1 MATMSQTFH
10 KFTGAT
16 LDAAYQ
22 EMVKSLGER
31 ATVVRTTQVARK
43 GLAGLVGGKVYEITA
58 TVREEAPKSAG
69 RKLTPAEKRYAKGL
83 AEDNPLPAPAATP
96 PKGAVVTDPKT
107 LEHFEQV
114 VRAAQE
120 RMGLQGLSGKKPA
133 PSAPRSAPQIAAPT
147 PPPASASLPA
157 TGPTTSAAPELLLFP
172 SSGKSAGIGEDV
184 QDQIAEIRDMLQVL
198 MVEQPPVG
206 MPELCVEH
214 YRYLV
219 EQGLT
224 RKDAALLTAAV
235 GENNTRELL
244 QDPEIFR
251 ERLNFEIRKRIR
263 TTGGAALLGGP
274 RRVVAL
280 VGATG
285 VGKTTNLAKL
295 AALFS
300 VRDTLKVGLITCDMY
315 RVAAAAQLDVYAK
328 IMNLPMLT
336 VNEPGEMA
344 TALNEFRKF
353 DVVLIDTA
361 GGSQFNEKQVL
372 ELTALLET
380 AQPDEVLLLLAAN
393 TEFETMAEVARG
405 FAPLK
410 PTSLFFTKLDETRR
424 YGQIFSMMM
433 ETGLPAAYFS
443 TGQEVPAD
451 MEVVRPARVAKLLL
465 DKGEDISGP
474 SGS

>member
-1 MATMSQTFH
+1 
-10 KFTGAT
+10 
-16 LDAAYQ
+16 
-22 EMVKSLGER
+22 
-31 ATVVRTTQVARK
+31 
-43 GLAGLVGGKVYEITA
+43 
-58 TVREEAPKSAG
+58 
-69 RKLTPAEKRYAKGL
+69 
-83 AEDNPLPAPAATP
+83 
-96 PKGAVVTDPKT
+96 
-107 LEHFEQV
+107 
-114 VRAAQE
+114 
-120 RMGLQGLSGKKPA
+120 
-133 PSAPRSAPQIAAPT
+133 
-147 PPPASASLPA
+147 
-157 TGPTTSAAPELLLFP
+157 
-172 SSGKSAGIGEDV
+172 
-184 QDQIAEIRDMLQVL
+184 
-198 MVEQPPVG
+198 
-206 MPELCVEH
+206 
-214 YRYLV
+214 
-219 EQGLT
+219 
-224 RKDAALLTAAV
+224 
-235 GENNTRELL
+235 
-244 QDPEIFR
+244 
-251 ERLNFEIRKRIR
+251 
-263 TTGGAALLGGP
+263 
-274 RRVVAL
+274 
-280 VGATG
+280 
-285 VGKTTNLAKL
+285 
-295 AALFS
+295 
-300 VRDTLKVGLITCDMY
+300 
-315 RVAAAAQLDVYAK
+315 
-328 IMNLPMLT
+328 MNLPMLT

>member
-1 MATMSQTFH
+1 MAAMSQTFH

-58 TVREEAPKSAG
+58 TLHEETPKPAG

-83 AEDNPLPAPAATP
+83 TEDNPLPAPPPAAKP
-96 PKGAVVTDPKT
+96 VAAAAVPDPKT

-120 RMGLQGLSGKKPA
+120 RMGLQGISGKKQPT
-133 PSAPRSAPQIAAPT
+133 PSAPKPAPQVTAPT
-147 PPPASASLPA
+147 PAPASAA
-157 TGPTTSAAPELLLFP
+157 TATTSAAPELLLFP
-172 SSGKSAGIGEDV
+172 SSGKTAGIGEDV

-198 MVEQPPVG
+198 MVEQPPAG

-251 ERLNFEIRKRIR
+251 ERLNFEIRKRIK

-344 TALNEFRKF
+344 TALDEFRKF
-353 DVVLIDTA
+353 DVVLVDTA
-361 GGSQFNEKQVL
+361 GGSQFNEKQVR
-372 ELTALLET
+372 ELTALLDK

-451 MEVVRPARVAKLLL
+451 IEVVRPARVAKLLL

>member
-1 MATMSQTFH
+1 MSQTFH

-16 LDAAYQ
+16 LDEAYQ
-22 EMVKSLGER
+22 AMVNALGEG
-31 ATVVRTTQVARK
+31 ATVVRTAQAPRK

-58 TVREEAPKSAG
+58 TVRVEAPKTAG
-69 RKLTPAEKRYAKGL
+69 RKLSAAEKRYAGAPA
-83 AEDNPLPAPAATP
+83 AEPVKPEPAKASAPAPAP
-96 PKGAVVTDPKT
+96 DPKT

-120 RMGLQGLSGKKPA
+120 RMGLQGVSKKKSAKPKLNPA
-133 PSAPRSAPQIAAPT
+133 ESESPQPVAPATAAPPT
-147 PPPASASLPA
+147 AS
-157 TGPTTSAAPELLLFP
+157 TAPELLIFP
-172 SSGKSAGIGEDV
+172 SPEKPSATNEEM
-184 QDQIAEIRDMLQVL
+184 QDQIAEIRDMLRVL
-198 MVEQPPVG
+198 TVEQPPPG

-219 EQGLT
+219 DQGMA
-224 RKDAALLTAAV
+224 RREAALLTAAV
-235 GENNTRELL
+235 SENNSPEML
-244 QDPEIFR
+244 QDFGVFR
-251 ERLNFEIRKRIR
+251 ERLNFEIRKRVK
-263 TTGGAALLGGP
+263 TTGGASLLGGP

-280 VGATG
+280 IGATG

-300 VRDTLKVGLITCDMY
+300 VRDMLKVGLITCDMY

-336 VNEPGEMA
+336 VTEPSEM
-344 TALNEFRKF
+344 TSALAEFKAF

-361 GGSQFNEKQVL
+361 GGSQFNKKQVR
-372 ELTALLET
+372 ELTSLLD
-380 AQPDEVLLLLAAN
+380 AARPDEVLLLLAAN
-393 TEFETMAEVARG
+393 TEFTTMAEVAQG

-410 PTSLFFTKLDETRR
+410 PTSLFFTKLDEARR
-424 YGQIFSMMM
+424 YGSIFSMLM

-451 MEVVRPARVAKLLL
+451 IEAVRPARVAKLIL
-465 DKGEDISGP
+465 DKDIPEAASFVDMPSEDM
-474 SGS
+474 